1 MSQPQQSS
9 VRNRL
14 LRALSAEDFALLQP
28 HLQPMATELRQQ
40 LIAPNTQIRQLFFP
54 EVGFSSITTSGSG
67 GKVEIGIIGRE
78 GLVGASPV
86 LLGSDRTPH
95 EQFIQNAGEVLSI
108 DTEALCAAV
117 GHSASLRKLLLRSV
131 QVQMIQTAQT
141 AFANATYNLDV
152 RLARWLL
159 MCQDRLDG
167 DELHLTHEF
176 LSLMLG
182 SQRSSTTLAI
192 QSLEGHRL
200 IKARRGRIT
209 ILDRKAME
217 TVADDGYGPPEAE
230 FARLIEGA

>member
-1 MSQPQQSS
+1 VSQPQQSS

-14 LRALSAEDFALLQP
+14 LRALSPDDFALLQP
-28 HLQPMATELRQQ
+28 HLQTVTTELRQC

-54 EVGFSSITTSGSG
+54 EAGFSSITTSGSG
-67 GKVEIGIIGRE
+67 GKAEVGIIGRE
-78 GLVGASPV
+78 GLVGASPI

-95 EQFIQNAGEVLSI
+95 EQFIQNAGEVLSV

-117 GHSASLRKLLLRSV
+117 RQSASLHKLLLRSI

-152 RLARWLL
+152 RLCRWLL

-192 QSLEGHRL
+192 QALEGHQL
-200 IKARRGRIT
+200 IKAR
-209 ILDRKAME
+209 
-217 TVADDGYGPPEAE
+217 P
-230 FARLIEGA
+230 GASRS

>member
-217 TVADDGYGPPEAE
+217 AVADDGYGPPEAE